1 MSQSEH
7 TTFTLDDILDQI
19 GDLAD
24 QASGID
30 PDAVATTIQALVA
43 IQDSGELPEGA
54 TAEDL
59 VMLVRLA
66 TATQVYVEAI
76 RQMNAEIAKQ
86 MAEKADQEVQ
96 P

>member
-19 GDLAD
+19 GGLAD
-24 QASGID
+24 HASGID

-43 IQDSGELPEGA
+43 IQDSGELPEGV

-66 TATQVYVEAI
+66 TATQVYVEEI